1 MDPRVATSENM
12 PKISS
17 GAGTIRL
24 STAEVPSR
32 ERCAWLHEAIGR
44 EYANVEITPPSDGSL
59 FNEMT
64 ILPWGSL
71 RLSGIR
77 SSAITI
83 ERLSREPYWISQDA
97 YFVVIPLAGDY
108 RLEQSGREVFLR
120 PGDMA
125 IYDATR
131 PHRIHCPG
139 NFSKLIVAVPR
150 AMLRDRL
157 AGVEQCTARR
167 IAGDAGIGAVATGF
181 IRSAA
186 SQAGT
191 MDAGVFA
198 GLSEH
203 SLDLLTVALASVR
216 PQNFNLSRSRSASL
230 DRVKAFVERHLA
242 DAAMDTDMVA
252 AEVGLSPRYINDLF
266 SAEGTSLMRH
276 IWKRRLENCRREM
289 LDPLRAGHRIS
300 EIAWRWGFNDL
311 SHFSRAFRQRYECS
325 PRELR
330 GGSKF

>member
-1 MDPRVATSENM
+1 MDAQIAASENT
-12 PKISS
+12 PRLSS
-17 GAGTIRL
+17 GTGAVRL

-32 ERCAWLHEAIGR
+32 ERCGWLHEVIGR
-44 EYANVEITPPSDGSL
+44 EYANVDITPPSDGSL

-64 ILPWGSL
+64 ILAWGSL

-83 ERLSREPYWISQDA
+83 ERLPREPYWISQDA

-108 RLEQSGREVFLR
+108 RLEQGGREVFLR
-120 PGDMA
+120 PGDLA

-139 NFSKLIVAVPR
+139 DFAKLIVAVPR

-157 AGVEQCTARR
+157 SGVEQCTALR
-167 IAGDAGIGAVATGF
+167 IAGDAGIGAVAAAF

-186 SQAGT
+186 SQAGS

-198 GLSEH
+198 GLAEH

-242 DAAMDTDMVA
+242 DAAIDTAMVA
-252 AEVGLSPRYINDLF
+252 AAVGLSPRYINELF

-276 IWKRRLENCRREM
+276 IWQRRLENCRREM
-289 LDPLRAGHRIS
+289 LEPLHAGHRIS

-311 SHFSRAFRQRYECS
+311 SHFSRAFRQRYGCS

-330 GGSKF
+330 GGGKF